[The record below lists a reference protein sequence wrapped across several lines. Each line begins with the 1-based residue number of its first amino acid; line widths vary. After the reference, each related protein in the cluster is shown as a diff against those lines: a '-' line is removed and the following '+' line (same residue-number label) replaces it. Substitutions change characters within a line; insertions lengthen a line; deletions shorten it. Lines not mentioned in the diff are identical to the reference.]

1 MDLNLDTLKQEMLGH
16 LEHSEFAV
24 FRSESGGLDS
34 LPTVLWDVERYPD
47 YQMFL
52 EAARKSGAKMV
63 LFSSREFSTAELDE
77 LTEQL
82 ADVELPREERRDIE
96 RQVQSFRVHD
106 GATCEI
112 EMAFSHEHFLYVY
125 SAQPDWYEQFQDL
138 TDELSIHLPMG
149 SEEDGDHNLGGFYSN
164 N

>member
-1 MDLNLDTLKQEMLGH
+1 MDLNLDTLKQDMLGH

-24 FRSESGGLDS
+24 FRGEAGGLDT

-52 EAARKSGAKMV
+52 DTARKSGARMI
-63 LFSSREFSTAELDE
+63 LFASREFSKDELDE
-77 LTEQL
+77 LKEQL
-82 ADVELPREERRDIE
+82 EDIDLPRDERRALE
-96 RQVQSFRVHD
+96 RQLQELRIHD
-106 GATCEI
+106 GTTCEI
-112 EMAFSHEHFLYVY
+112 ELAFAHQSWMYVY

-138 TDELSIHLPMG
+138 SEEIAGHLPLDDEPEG
-149 SEEDGDHNLGGFYSN
+149 GNLGGFYSN